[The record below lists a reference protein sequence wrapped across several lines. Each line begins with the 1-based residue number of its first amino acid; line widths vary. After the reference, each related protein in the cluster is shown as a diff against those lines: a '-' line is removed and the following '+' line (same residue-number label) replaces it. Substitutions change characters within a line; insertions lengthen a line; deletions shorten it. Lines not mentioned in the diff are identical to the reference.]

1 MPGLSPSSLSPKYGD
16 LVKFQE
22 AISFYRQ
29 KILIPTE
36 SWRDLQGLIHSKAF
50 TVAGATE
57 VQLLLDLYKDVEK
70 AISDGETLSQFRKR
84 FDTTVNKHG
93 WSYNGRRGWR
103 SQVIYQNNKNT
114 ARAAGR
120 WKQQERLAHKRP
132 YLLYLTA
139 GDSRVRE
146 DHARWNYILLPVEHP
161 FWNTHYP
168 PNDWNF
174 RCKVVSVNERDIKR
188 MGIKHT
194 DPDSL
199 GDHLTPLKTV
209 DKETGEELSKLPD
222 IDLGWDYNPGK
233 AWLGS
238 DIALGKTL
246 VDMGSELRQ
255 YAITQFNQAITKAK
269 SHYQNL
275 VSSIAATIAA
285 KKLVND
291 GKVFTL
297 GHIGNDIIDNLM
309 LKAQPITSSLIAIDS
324 DQIAIVLKAGV
335 SIESVFELMAA
346 IQQPTS
352 YTYKGGVIK
361 LVRDDIMI
369 TIELATPFNK
379 VTRVE
384 KL

>member
-1 MPGLSPSSLSPKYGD
+1 MPDLTPKYGD

-70 AISDGETLSQFRKR
+70 AISDGETISQFRKR

-120 WKQQERLAHKRP
+120 WQQQERLAHKRP

-146 DHARWNYILLPVEHP
+146 DHARWNYLLLPVDHP

-168 PNDWNF
+168 PNGWNC

-188 MGIKHT
+188 MGLTHP

-199 GDHLTPLKTV
+199 SEHLTPFKTI
-209 DKETGEELSKLPD
+209 DKETGEELIKLPG

-246 VDMGSELRQ
+246 IDMGTELRQ
-255 YAITQFNQAITKAK
+255 YAIPQFNQTITKAK
-269 SHYQNL
+269 NHYKNS
-275 VSSIAATIAA
+275 VSTVAA
-285 KKLVND
+285 KVATNKITKNLISD
-291 GKVFTL
+291 GKIFTL
-297 GHIGNDIIDNLM
+297 GHISNDIIDTLIT
-309 LKAQPITSSLIAIDS
+309 KTQPITNSLIAIES
-324 DQIAIVLKAGV
+324 DQIALALKAGV
-335 SIESVFELMAA
+335 SIESVFELMTLA
-346 IQQPTS
+346 QQPSS
-352 YTYKGGVIK
+352 YSYKAGIIK
-361 LVRDDIMI
+361 LVRDGIMI
-369 TIELATPFNK
+369 TIELSTPFNK
-379 VTRVE
+379 VTRIE